1 MVSNFWEDLRN
12 ARSAEDIVRETF
24 SSLTDKYTFID
35 VGSQREYYHKG
46 DIKAVAADGKEVF
59 IEVKNDSRIADT
71 HNLLCE
77 EENYYYA
84 TGETIKGNFYSDY
97 QIYCVVSQA
106 ERKIYVMDFA
116 KLKAHYKS
124 GRYKEVYHA
133 EQISSFFLCP
143 LDDVKAWGAMIDII
157 DY

>member
-1 MVSNFWEDLRN
+1 MVSNFWDDLRI
-12 ARSAEDIVRETF
+12 ARKAEDIVRDTF
-24 SSLTDKYTFID
+24 AALTNAYTFID
-35 VGSQREYYHKG
+35 VGSQKEYFHKG
-46 DIKAVAADGKEVF
+46 DIKAVAADGREIM
-59 IEVKNDSRIADT
+59 IEVKNDGRIADT

-77 EENYYYA
+77 ESNYYYA

-106 ERKIYVMDFA
+106 ERKIYVMDFS

-124 GRYKEVYHA
+124 GRYKEVYHL
-133 EQISSFFLCP
+133 EQISSFYLCP
-143 LDDVKAWGAMIDII
+143 LEEVRQWGAMIAEI